1 MTYKLFKWGAFL
13 CELLTLPMLYSA
25 TLFAPVPFGLA
36 RVGSIV
42 LSAAASLAFAY
53 FASSHLEG
61 PEEDKHLSFKRVIFK
76 PPLIIWILV
85 VVIIMLQLASGLMM
99 VYLANKK

>member
-13 CELLTLPMLYSA
+13 CELLTLLMLYSA
-25 TLFAPVPFGLA
+25 TLLAPIPFGFA
-36 RVGSIV
+36 RIGTILLCAV
-42 LSAAASLAFAY
+42 ASYAFAY

-61 PEEDKHLSFKRVIFK
+61 PEEDKHLSFKRVVFK

-99 VYLANKK
+99 VYWANKK